1 MTTSIEM
8 PRVQECTVASCAYN
22 RTNDCHAFAITVGSS
37 DHARCHTFVEMP
49 VRGGIEQ
56 LIAQVGACSRSDCRH
71 NSELECHAPAITV
84 APDQDMADCVT
95 YQPQTV

>member
-1 MTTSIEM
+1 MTAAIEM
-8 PRVQECTVASCAYN
+8 PRVQECTVVSCAYN

-37 DHARCHTFVEMP
+37 DHARCHTFVELP

-84 APDQDMADCVT
+84 APDEDMADCVT
-95 YQPQTV
+95 YQSR